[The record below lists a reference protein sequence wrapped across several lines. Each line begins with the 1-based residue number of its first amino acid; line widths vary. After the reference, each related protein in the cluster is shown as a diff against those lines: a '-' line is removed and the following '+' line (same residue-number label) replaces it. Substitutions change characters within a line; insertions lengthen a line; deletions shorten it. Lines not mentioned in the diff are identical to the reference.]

1 MLRRLTLFVNKL
13 PRLNKAITSFNA
25 KFKAI
30 HTFDIVNSLE
40 VLILSKTYLGR
51 FYDSGRGK
59 R

>member
-30 HTFDIVNSLE
+30 QTFDIVYSLE
-40 VLILSKTYLGR
+40 VLMLNKTYMGR
-51 FYDSGRGK
+51 FQDSKRGK